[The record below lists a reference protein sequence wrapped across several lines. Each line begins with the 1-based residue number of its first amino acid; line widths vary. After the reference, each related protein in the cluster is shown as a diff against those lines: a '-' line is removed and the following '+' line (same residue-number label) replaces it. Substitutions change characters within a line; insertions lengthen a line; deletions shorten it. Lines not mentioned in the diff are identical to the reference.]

1 MTKAR
6 DIASA
11 TTPNAN
17 AALLATFPHRNLIIN
32 GAMQASQRGDST
44 GKTATGYYGPDR
56 YQLTLSSL
64 GTWSIS
70 QSSTVPSGFG
80 NSYKLEATT
89 ADASPAA
96 SDYAIFLQKFEGQ
109 NLQQLKKGTASAE
122 SVTLSFWVRS
132 SKTGTYIVELFDNDN
147 SRSISASYT
156 ISVADTFEY
165 KTITFAGDTTGAFDD
180 DNASSL
186 EVIWYLAAGS
196 TYTSGTLQTSWGTR
210 TSANQ
215 AVGQVNMAD
224 TANATWY
231 ITGIQ
236 LELGS
241 TATPFE
247 HRSYGDELAACQRYY
262 YEYSSASSGWL
273 GLGNVYQTDQLI
285 CPVYSPTVMR
295 ALPTLTKTLDGSSQ
309 WLTTYDGFTG
319 TNSNANTS
327 LNSKGTSTIA
337 NSYIY
342 ITGTGRTGSDGQ
354 CHWLTIK
361 ADAALHF
368 DAEL

>member
-1 MTKAR
+1 MSKA
-6 DIASA
+6 AEL
-11 TTPNAN
+11 
-17 AALLATFPHRNLIIN
+17 AALIGSQTALSNRNMVIN
-32 GAMQASQRGDST
+32 GAATVSQRGDST
-44 GKTATGYYGPDR
+44 GVTSTGYYGPDR

-70 QSSTVPSGFG
+70 QSSTAPSGFG

-96 SDYAIFLQKFEGQ
+96 SDYALFLQKFEGQ

-156 ISVADTFEY
+156 ISAADTFEY

-186 EVIWYLAAGS
+186 EVAWWLAAG
-196 TYTSGTLQTSWGTR
+196 TDFTSGTLNTSWGTR
-210 TSANQ
+210 TNANI
-215 AVGQVNMAD
+215 AVGQANMAD

-231 ITGIQ
+231 ITGVQ
-236 LELGS
+236 LEVGE

-247 HRSYGDELAACQRYY
+247 HEDYGTTLRKCQRYY
-262 YEYSSASSGWL
+262 QLANSGWS
-273 GLGNVYQTDQLI
+273 GNSSDNESYRSTATLATEMRA
-285 CPVYSPTVMR
+285 SPTATFTNIDVNGFDGNYN
-295 ALPTLTKTLDGSSQ
+295 ATQLNKTGVSVYRQ
-309 WLTTYDGFTG
+309 
-319 TNSNANTS
+319 ANTS
-327 LNSKGTSTIA
+327 QSA
-337 NSYIY
+337 RYYIVQY
-342 ITGTGRTGSDGQ
+342 NLS
-354 CHWLTIK
+354 
-361 ADAALHF
+361 
-368 DAEL
+368 AEL

>member
-1 MTKAR
+1 MSRAR
-6 DIASA
+6 DLANLGGSA
-11 TTPNAN
+11 DAGGLTG
-17 AALLATFPHRNLIIN
+17 RNLIIN
-32 GAMQASQRGDST
+32 GAMTISQRGDST
-44 GKTATGYYGPDR
+44 GVTSTGYYGPDR

-70 QSSTVPSGFG
+70 QSSTAPSGFG

-89 ADASPAA
+89 NDASPAA

-165 KTITFAGDTTGAFDD
+165 KTITFSGDTTGAFDD

-186 EVIWYLAAGS
+186 ELIWWLAAG
-196 TYTSGTLQTSWGTR
+196 TDFTSGTLNTSWGTR
-210 TSANQ
+210 TNTNI

-224 TANATWY
+224 AANATWY
-231 ITGIQ
+231 ITGVQ
-236 LELGS
+236 LEVGE

-247 HRSYGDELAACQRYY
+247 HEDYGTTLRKCHRYCYAQARYGDGNIANGDANGSTRIH
-262 YEYSSASSGWL
+262 SASYNAGA
-273 GLGNVYQTDQLI
+273 G
-285 CPVYSPTVMR
+285 
-295 ALPTLTKTLDGSSQ
+295 TKTGFITIPYPTIMRSNPD
-309 WLTTYDGFTG
+309 LTYTELNGAVSTDY
-319 TNSNANTS
+319 SNAGHAHLYDNDDDAWVIYDF
-327 LNSKGTSTIA
+327 IA
-337 NSYIY
+337 E
-342 ITGTGRTGSDGQ
+342 
-354 CHWLTIK
+354 
-361 ADAALHF
+361 
-368 DAEL
+368 AEL

>member
-1 MTKAR
+1 MALSKILPASQEQYVGAR
-6 DIASA
+6 NMV
-11 TTPNAN
+11 T
-17 AALLATFPHRNLIIN
+17 N
-32 GAMQASQRGDST
+32 GAMTINQRGDST
-44 GKTATGYYGPDR
+44 GKTTTGYYGPDR

-70 QSSTVPSGFG
+70 QSSTAPSGFG

-165 KTITFAGDTTGAFDD
+165 KTITFAGDTTGAFDN

-186 EVIWYLAAGS
+186 ELIWWLASG
-196 TYTSGTLQTSWGTR
+196 TDFTSGTLNTSWGTR
-210 TSANQ
+210 TNANI

-231 ITGIQ
+231 ITGVQ
-236 LELGS
+236 LEVGE
-241 TATPFE
+241 ATPFE
-247 HRSYGDELAACQRYY
+247 HEDYGTTLAKCQRYCY
-262 YEYSSASSGWL
+262 TQHRYGDGDIVGDGNGNTRFHCASYNANAQSPGGFITLAFPVMMRTKPDLAYTAVSGAASDDISSASYVHLFDNNDDAW
-273 GLGNVYQTDQLI
+273 
-285 CPVYSPTVMR
+285 
-295 ALPTLTKTLDGSSQ
+295 
-309 WLTTYDGFTG
+309 
-319 TNSNANTS
+319 
-327 LNSKGTSTIA
+327 
-337 NSYIY
+337 YIY
-342 ITGTGRTGSDGQ
+342 NLI
-354 CHWLTIK
+354 
-361 ADAALHF
+361 AE
-368 DAEL
+368 AEL

>member
-1 MTKAR
+1 MALSTINTNS
-6 DIASA
+6 IADDA
-11 TTPNAN
+11 VTVPKVTDQV
-17 AALLATFPHRNLIIN
+17 LTHRNLIIN
-32 GAMQASQRGDST
+32 GAMQVAQRGDST
-44 GKTATGYYGPDR
+44 GITSTGYYGPDR
-56 YQLTLSSL
+56 YQLTLSNL

-70 QSSTVPSGFG
+70 QSSTAPSGFG

-89 ADASPAA
+89 NDASPAA
-96 SDYAIFLQKFEGQ
+96 GDYAIFLQKFEGQ

-210 TSANQ
+210 TAANQ

-224 TANATWY
+224 TANATFH
-231 ITGIQ
+231 ITGVQ

-247 HRSYGDELAACQRYY
+247 HRSFGDELARCQRYY
-262 YEYSSASSGWL
+262 SQSTGQNIHGKQYNGGTWL
-273 GLGNVYQTDQLI
+273 GDPQY
-285 CPVYSPTVMR
+285 PVTMR
-295 ALPTLTKTLDGSSQ
+295 ATPSV
-309 WLTTYDGFTG
+309 TTTG
-319 TNSNANTS
+319 GQYNSIQV
-327 LNSKGTSTIA
+327 GTSTDKFYFER
-337 NSYIY
+337 NSESCYI
-342 ITGTGRTGSDGQ
+342 SD
-354 CHWLTIK
+354 WK
-361 ADAALHF
+361 ADA
-368 DAEL
+368 EL

>member
-17 AALLATFPHRNLIIN
+17 AALLATFPHKNLIIN
-32 GAMQASQRGDST
+32 SAMTVSQRGNST
-44 GKTATGYYGPDR
+44 GITSSGYYGPDR
-56 YQLTLSSL
+56 YQLTLSNL

-70 QSSTVPSGFG
+70 QSSTAPSGFG

-89 ADASPAA
+89 NDASPAA
-96 SDYAIFLQKFEGQ
+96 GDYAIFLQKFEGQ

-210 TSANQ
+210 TAANQ

-231 ITGIQ
+231 ITGVQ

-241 TATPFE
+241 TVTPFE
-247 HRSYGDELAACQRYY
+247 HRSYDDELTKCQRYY
-262 YEYSSASSGWL
+262 WAIDANNHITDYPSFVASAYSSSQCNFQVSFPVQMRTVPTMTYNSGSAFYRFYRNLSNDNYDNLQNDTVTQWHVNISSNG
-273 GLGNVYQTDQLI
+273 GLSHTAGTSGNVQI
-285 CPVYSPTVMR
+285 RIPS
-295 ALPTLTKTLDGSSQ
+295 GG
-309 WLTTYDGFTG
+309 GFQ
-319 TNSNANTS
+319 A
-327 LNSKGTSTIA
+327 
-337 NSYIY
+337 
-342 ITGTGRTGSDGQ
+342 
-354 CHWLTIK
+354 
-361 ADAALHF
+361 

>member
-1 MTKAR
+1 MSKA
-6 DIASA
+6 AEL
-11 TTPNAN
+11 
-17 AALLATFPHRNLIIN
+17 AALIGSQTALSNRNMVIN
-32 GAMQASQRGDST
+32 GAMTVSQRGDST
-44 GKTATGYYGPDR
+44 GITSTGYYGPDR

-70 QSSTVPSGFG
+70 QSSTAPSGFG

-89 ADASPAA
+89 NDASPAA
-96 SDYAIFLQKFEGQ
+96 SDYALFLQKFEGQ

-156 ISVADTFEY
+156 ISAANTFEY
-165 KTITFAGDTTGAFDD
+165 KTLTFAGDTTGAFDD

-186 EVIWYLAAGS
+186 EVIWWLAAG
-196 TYTSGTLQTSWGTR
+196 TDFTSGTLNTSWGTR
-210 TSANQ
+210 TNANI

-231 ITGIQ
+231 ITGVQ
-236 LELGS
+236 LEVGE

-247 HRSYGDELAACQRYY
+247 HRSFGEEQQLCFRYY
-262 YEYSSASSGWL
+262 TNLNSMLINNWGQAYSTTVAKIHL
-273 GLGNVYQTDQLI
+273 DF
-285 CPVYSPTVMR
+285 PVRMR
-295 ALPTLTKTLDGSSQ
+295 AMTYNSPFTNLIEENGIAVRTPSALASNYISTTGNTVSVTSSY
-309 WLTTYDGFTG
+309 TTRNGVFIR
-319 TNSNANTS
+319 
-327 LNSKGTSTIA
+327 STEGEPKRIEA
-337 NSYIY
+337 
-342 ITGTGRTGSDGQ
+342 
-354 CHWLTIK
+354 
-361 ADAALHF
+361 

>member
-1 MTKAR
+1 MTRAR
-6 DIASA
+6 D
-11 TTPNAN
+11 TAN
-17 AALLATFPHRNLIIN
+17 ALDTFRNRNLIIN
-32 GAMQASQRGDST
+32 GAMQVAQRGDST
-44 GKTATGYYGPDR
+44 GITSTGYYGPDR
-56 YQLTLSSL
+56 YQLTLSNL

-70 QSSTVPSGFG
+70 QSSTAPSGFG

-89 ADASPAA
+89 NDASPAA
-96 SDYAIFLQKFEGQ
+96 GDYAIFLQKFEGQ

-210 TSANQ
+210 TAANQ

-224 TANATWY
+224 TANATFH
-231 ITGIQ
+231 ITGVQ
-236 LELGS
+236 LEIGDV
-241 TATPFE
+241 ATPFE
-247 HRSYGDELAACQRYY
+247 HRSYGDELRRCQRYY
-262 YEYSSASSGWL
+262 EQTGAGGFAKANSSTEFWIGHKFSVTKRANPTTSIIDPNSYVRVYEFGIADRNSDSTPAISATIANVNGVITRVGTFSGISAGNTGMLGGKDGDSSAS
-273 GLGNVYQTDQLI
+273 TF
-285 CPVYSPTVMR
+285 
-295 ALPTLTKTLDGSSQ
+295 A
-309 WLTTYDGFTG
+309 
-319 TNSNANTS
+319 
-327 LNSKGTSTIA
+327 
-337 NSYIY
+337 
-342 ITGTGRTGSDGQ
+342 
-354 CHWLTIK
+354 
-361 ADAALHF
+361 F